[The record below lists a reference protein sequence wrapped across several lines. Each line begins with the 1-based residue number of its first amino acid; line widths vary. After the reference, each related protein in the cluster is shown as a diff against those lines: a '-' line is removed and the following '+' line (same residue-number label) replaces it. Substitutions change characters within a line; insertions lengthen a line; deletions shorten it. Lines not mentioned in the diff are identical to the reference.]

1 MDEDMEDGGGHCTMT
16 PMTYEEA
23 ESCIE
28 DLFYQLEVA
37 FDRDQF
43 DETPALLAEARRLV
57 EAYIP
62 PKCRKVEATAR

>member
-1 MDEDMEDGGGHCTMT
+1 MGQDMEDGGGHCTMT

-23 ESCIE
+23 ESRIE
-28 DLFYQLEVA
+28 DLFYQLDVA

-57 EAYIP
+57 EEYIL
-62 PKCRKVEATAR
+62 PKYRKVAR